1 MHIIVTLT
9 PFIHSVF
16 IGVSDRQEE
25 HGNIRKL
32 KETSRINEDIKNYK
46 DWMKKAGTFGLA
58 SYTLFVLQAT
68 IAAV

>member
-58 SYTLFVLQAT
+58 YMRYSYCKRR
-68 IAAV
+68 